1 MLNNLKQAQPQHGQ
15 NRADVLYEVC
25 AEGGIT
31 RMVGLY
37 LNPSAVPK
45 LGAVRSTRSY
55 YLDIAQGHDAFLFH
69 AGASEMAY
77 DDIKTRGVDNMDGT
91 NGPSVFA
98 SLYYRDKARRAAGYS
113 LEHTLFIDGEDM
125 EKAIGEAEERGI
137 YRTELREGY
146 ELGWRFDNRAAV
158 RNGKPAKTISVK
170 FSRYKTGL
178 FEYDAQQDC
187 YLVSQYGKPY
197 TDGETEEQV
206 KRGNVLTLFA
216 EIGLIKGDA
225 YGRLYAD
232 LVGEGEGF
240 YASGGQYCAIRWTKA
255 AYDEPFAFWNTD
267 GTPLTMRP
275 GTGYINIVEN
285 GAEVVFS

>member
-1 MLNNLKQAQPQHGQ
+1 VGFGVGLGVGLGVGVGLGLGVAVGAMTTTGGGDGSGEAQP
-15 NRADVLYEVC
+15 NR
-25 AEGGIT
+25 T
-31 RMVGLY
+31 
-37 LNPSAVPK
+37 
-45 LGAVRSTRSY
+45 
-55 YLDIAQGHDAFLFH
+55 
-69 AGASEMAY
+69 AS
-77 DDIKTRGVDNMDGT
+77 
-91 NGPSVFA
+91 S
-98 SLYYRDKARRAAGYS
+98 
-113 LEHTLFIDGEDM
+113 
-125 EKAIGEAEERGI
+125 
-137 YRTELREGY
+137 
-146 ELGWRFDNRAAV
+146 
-158 RNGKPAKTISVK
+158 ISVR

-178 FEYDAQQDC
+178 FEYDARQDC

-255 AYDEPFAFWNTD
+255 AYDEPFAFWNPD

-275 GTGYINIVEN
+275 GTCYINIVEN